1 MEFPMTTG
9 VARITT
15 ADPPG
20 QAWLEIVKRPTE
32 QAFAA
37 AFTGD
42 VVLDTSIASQPIVGP
57 VGLWRF
63 FEASRTMH
71 DSIRFSHE
79 TSAGS
84 RTCLEWE
91 GKFQGADIAGT
102 TILAF
107 DADGAIES
115 IQLFHRPY
123 QQVIAY
129 SAELGRR
136 LKGKIDPSIFGG
148 R

>member
-1 MEFPMTTG
+1 MTTS
-9 VARITT
+9 VARLTNANT
-15 ADPPG
+15 PG
-20 QAWLEIVKRPTE
+20 QAWLEIVRRPSE
-32 QAFAA
+32 QAFAT
-37 AFTGD
+37 AFASD
-42 VVLDTSIASQPIVGP
+42 VVVHTSIASGPIAGP
-57 VGLWRF
+57 ADLWPF
-63 FEASRTMH
+63 FEASRTMY

-91 GKFQGADIAGT
+91 GKFQGSDIAGT

-107 DADGAIES
+107 DADGTIES

-136 LKGKIDPSIFGG
+136 LKGKIDPSIFGETVT
-148 R
+148 

>member
-1 MEFPMTTG
+1 
-9 VARITT
+9 V
-15 ADPPG
+15 
-20 QAWLEIVKRPTE
+20 
-32 QAFAA
+32 
-37 AFTGD
+37 
-42 VVLDTSIASQPIVGP
+42 
-57 VGLWRF
+57 
-63 FEASRTMH
+63 
-71 DSIRFSHE
+71 
-79 TSAGS
+79 GS

-91 GKFQGADIAGT
+91 GKFQGNDIAGT

-107 DADGAIES
+107 DAHGAIKS

-129 SAELGRR
+129 SAELGHR